1 MPILPLDHPEP
12 SFATLG
18 VMLYPALNEA
28 DPPKARAYVAQVL
41 AKAFSS
47 FRDADET
54 PPYDVLTPIL
64 MDAGEPLSDL
74 QERWWGG
81 RAAGELFKTFFALSN
96 TDPVLASWANAIKI
110 VDSTTKSS
118 KVKGARTKLLEAR
131 DRFLSVAHLW
141 AARAIRGATPVLRPE
156 IEYDATADFQSFL
169 AEAEYLRHWGQNWH
183 PPRPKSRPP
192 LPADVWQAPT
202 DWEPPARRAGWPK
215 TGIVPVITL
224 PQDLLRKLKLK
235 PAGRPRKRS

>member
-47 FRDADET
+47 FRDAYET
-54 PPYDVLTPIL
+54 PPYDVLATIL

-110 VDSTTKSS
+110 VELDDE
-118 KVKGARTKLLEAR
+118 KLE
-131 DRFLSVAHLW
+131 
-141 AARAIRGATPVLRPE
+141 
-156 IEYDATADFQSFL
+156 
-169 AEAEYLRHWGQNWH
+169 GQG
-183 PPRPKSRPP
+183 S
-192 LPADVWQAPT
+192 
-202 DWEPPARRAGWPK
+202 
-215 TGIVPVITL
+215 
-224 PQDLLRKLKLK
+224 
-235 PAGRPRKRS
+235 

>member
-1 MPILPLDHPEP
+1 MFSCRMIHLTRSSNADPAAQPSQP

-64 MDAGEPLSDL
+64 MDGGEPLSDL

-81 RAAGELFKTFFALSN
+81 RAAGELFKTFFAL
-96 TDPVLASWANAIKI
+96 T
-110 VDSTTKSS
+110 
-118 KVKGARTKLLEAR
+118 
-131 DRFLSVAHLW
+131 
-141 AARAIRGATPVLRPE
+141 
-156 IEYDATADFQSFL
+156 
-169 AEAEYLRHWGQNWH
+169 
-183 PPRPKSRPP
+183 
-192 LPADVWQAPT
+192 
-202 DWEPPARRAGWPK
+202 
-215 TGIVPVITL
+215 
-224 PQDLLRKLKLK
+224 
-235 PAGRPRKRS
+235 

>member
-156 IEYDATADFQSFL
+156 IEYDTFGIGD
-169 AEAEYLRHWGQNWH
+169 RTG
-183 PPRPKSRPP
+183 
-192 LPADVWQAPT
+192 T
-202 DWEPPARRAGWPK
+202 RRAQRADLHYRQTSGRRLR
-215 TGIVPVITL
+215 TGNHRPVE
-224 PQDLLRKLKLK
+224 
-235 PAGRPRKRS
+235 PAGLKRA